1 MPRFSIIIPLMGDE
15 RLFDQTLASILR
27 NRSPN
32 SEILV
37 IHDGTYQDPHG
48 LSDEITF
55 ASTEQRPDLIAMFNR
70 GVSLST
76 GDLLAFIRPGIELP
90 SDWESTVQDAFKKPN
105 IASVSPLI
113 TTPIEP
119 HKIVTAGVET
129 GIGFQ
134 RKMAGARSRTTP
146 AKLKRVSPLGPTSWA
161 AFYRRSAVEQ
171 IHPISENLSSVFLDQ
186 EIAMSLRTIGM
197 GTHFSPETNLEIER
211 MGLITCE
218 QKLPHGRSAQR
229 TYRRQGIDGGSVL
242 RTASLIAWDFLNA
255 PLQPWRLR
263 QAGGRVSAVLHRRED
278 REQGD
283 YLAKLAAHN
292 QSLLPLEL
300 PFQAS
305 PYEASELST
314 SRRAA

>member
-27 NRSPN
+27 NRSAM

-55 ASTEQRPDLIAMFNR
+55 ASTEKRPDLIAMFNR
-70 GVSLST
+70 GVSLAT
-76 GDLLAFIRPGIELP
+76 GDLLALIRPGIELP
-90 SDWESTVQDAFKKPN
+90 SDWESTVEDAFKKPN
-105 IASVSPLI
+105 IGSVSPLI
-113 TTPIEP
+113 TTPNEP
-119 HKIVTAGVET
+119 HKIVTAGVEA

-134 RKMAGARSRTTP
+134 RKMSGARWRTTP

-161 AFYRRSAVEQ
+161 AFYRRSAIEQ
-171 IHPISENLSSVFLDQ
+171 ISPISENLSSVFLDQ

-197 GTHFSPETNLEIER
+197 GTHFSSETNFEIER

-218 QKLPHGRSAQR
+218 QKLPHGQSAQR

-242 RTASLIAWDFLNA
+242 RTVSLIAWDLLCA
-255 PLQPWRLR
+255 PTQPWRFK
-263 QAGGRVSAVLHRRED
+263 QAGGRISAVLHRRED
-278 REQGD
+278 REQGAC
-283 YLAKLAAHN
+283 LAKLAADN

-305 PYEASELST
+305 TAGGSESSA